1 MKNYTTNSTMCF
13 TTIDLNKDISKNE
26 ASAREIET
34 CKQNVRQRRF
44 HAFKFSDGYK
54 STMD

>member
-1 MKNYTTNSTMCF
+1 MLN
-13 TTIDLNKDISKNE
+13 TTIDPNKDISKNE
-26 ASAREIET
+26 ASAREIAKCRTE
-34 CKQNVRQRRF
+34 RRF